1 MNEHNAPLVSVYM
14 PTKDRLDLVGIA
26 IDSVLAQT
34 YRPIELIVVNDG
46 SKDGTRAYLDAL
58 AAANPPMDV
67 HVRAIHHDQPAGAP
81 RSRNEA
87 IRAARGEW
95 VTGLDDD
102 DAFEPHRI
110 EALLQFATL
119 LEKCGVAFS
128 AVYSQYNTVR
138 GESVMPTRKRG
149 SVRIDDLFAANLVGN
164 QIFVRKDAIVS
175 AGMYDESLPA
185 WQDLDMIMRVVA
197 MHGPARIFDAPL
209 YRFSDDERPDRISRK
224 QKAKILDAY
233 TRVVAKWPHASR
245 VSKRALYAQVF
256 GDHYGFPIEW
266 RDLRGYLA
274 LGASPLELLRM
285 CRTRSRRKRL
295 STGAKAT

>member
-1 MNEHNAPLVSVYM
+1 MQEHSAALVSVYM
-14 PTKDRLDLVGIA
+14 PTKDRLDLLRIA
-26 IDSVLAQT
+26 VDSVLAQT

-46 SKDGTRAYLDAL
+46 SKDGTRAYLDEL
-58 AAANPPMDV
+58 AATNPV
-67 HVRAIHHDQPAGAP
+67 VRAIHHDHPVGAP

-110 EALLQFATL
+110 EALLQFATM
-119 LEKCGVAFS
+119 LEKCGAPFS

-138 GESVMPTRKRG
+138 GESVTPTMKRG
-149 SVRIDDLFAANLVGN
+149 TVRLDDLFATNLVGN
-164 QIFVRKDAIVS
+164 QIFVRKDAIVA

-233 TRVVAKWPHASR
+233 SRVVAKWPHASR
-245 VSKRALYAQVF
+245 PSQRALYAQVF

-274 LGASPLELLRM
+274 LGASPLEFLRM
-285 CRTRSRRKRL
+285 LRTRSRRRRL
-295 STGAKAT
+295 ST